1 MLSLIFVILVVFLS
15 GSEYVQ
21 VLFVYIGIV
30 EIQLPDESTFTIF
43 QLYYGGQFY
52 WWRKTEYSETTTNLS
67 QVTDTLYHSVV

>member
-30 EIQLPDESTFTIF
+30 EIQLPDESTFHNISVI
-43 QLYYGGQFY
+43 L
-52 WWRKTEYSETTTNLS
+52 WW
-67 QVTDTLYHSVV
+67 SVLLVEKNGVFRNNHKPVASNWHFVS